1 MPSNYSLFKNN
12 SAARSARLNKQE
24 EGIETNRPAFRRSNL
39 AGSAALAMRLAD
51 EERKRRQ
58 AQSEA
63 PAAGEQPEFSVEANK
78 QISMGLRVGG
88 GKTFERTKPPE
99 PEKVSPTPQPTAAEP
114 AAASSSEEKSGLGAT
129 VSKLFS
135 FLGGHK

>member
-1 MPSNYSLFKNN
+1 MRSNYSLFKNN

-24 EGIETNRPAFRRSNL
+24 EGIETNRPDFRRSNL
-39 AGSAALAMRLAD
+39 AGSAALAIRLAD

-63 PAAGEQPEFSVEANK
+63 PAAGEQPEFNIEANK

-88 GKTFERTKPPE
+88 GKRFERANPPE
-99 PEKVSPTPQPTAAEP
+99 PDKASPTPQPAATEP
-114 AAASSSEEKSGLGAT
+114 AASSPEEKSGLGAT